1 VPSWIIEHSRH
12 ALRVF
17 GHEEMVNVIF
27 RARLMLSTV
36 IAVSACFVALTGE
49 ANAQSWQ
56 WQVVVHQAN
65 HAPMDAH
72 SRVVLSNREISLA
85 YTVRVDQ
92 ADVPITTCQA
102 QVGDIANASAV
113 NSADNPF
120 LYVVFKPGRAAD
132 CRSGKQPIMI
142 APISNNADAKSAV
155 DAINRA
161 CCSAPVAA
169 AKPVQKRPQKSVA
182 ALPTSSPAPRPSPPA
197 NPIVDDWVESQGLFN
212 FVRIRNRGAQPVT
225 IAPATVEN
233 CRSVVAGCGAFRG
246 QLAIAPGATA
256 TLLAVMSGN
265 AASPA
270 AFAYEYIARSGAMT
284 TRGSGSWRKRAGSP
298 VSPLSEQE
306 IGSAE
311 SVAVAG
317 LAPPAPQRPVPADPS
332 GPRQPQNEAV
342 HLLSR
347 GTSRLAIGQTGS
359 ALLRVHVSGN
369 GTPLNVAI
377 VNVSN
382 RAITPAAIETAV
394 SSTYSPAI
402 QNGRRVEADY
412 VVEFRFNGDDPALAG
427 VPLWKRSPLP
437 AASPSPGPI
446 VAVSASPKAVPTAS
460 PSPKPAPT
468 ASPSPAPAPATMGA
482 PAPAAT

>member
-1 VPSWIIEHSRH
+1 MRKT
-12 ALRVF
+12 
-17 GHEEMVNVIF
+17 MNVIF

-36 IAVSACFVALTGE
+36 IAVSAYFVALTGE

-56 WQVVVHQAN
+56 WQVVIHQPN
-65 HAPMDAH
+65 HAPMDGQ
-72 SRVVLSNREISLA
+72 SRVVLSNRDLSLA

-92 ADVPITTCQA
+92 SDVPITTCQA
-102 QVGDIANASAV
+102 QVGDVANARAV
-113 NSADNPF
+113 NSSDNPF

-161 CCSAPVAA
+161 CCSAPVAVA
-169 AKPVQKRPQKSVA
+169 TSVHKAPPKSVA
-182 ALPTSSPAPRPSPPA
+182 ARATSSPSPRPPSPAKPV
-197 NPIVDDWVESQGLFN
+197 VDDWVESQGLFN

-233 CRSVVAGCGAFRG
+233 CRGVVAGCGGIHG

-284 TRGSGSWRKRAGSP
+284 THGSGSWRKRAASP
-298 VSPLSEQE
+298 VSPMSEQE

-317 LAPPAPQRPVPADPS
+317 LARPVPQSSAPANPS
-332 GPRQPQNEAV
+332 APRGPQNAAV

-347 GTSRLAIGQTGS
+347 GTSRLAIGQTGR
-359 ALLRVHVSGN
+359 ALLRVHVSAN
-369 GTPLNVAI
+369 GTPLNVGI
-377 VNVSN
+377 VNISN
-382 RAITPAAIETAV
+382 RAIAPAAIETAV

-402 QNGRRVEADY
+402 QNGRRVDADY
-412 VVEFRFNGDDPALAG
+412 VVEFRFNGEDPALAG
-427 VPLWKRSPLP
+427 IPLWKRSPLP
-437 AASPSPGPI
+437 AASPSPNPI
-446 VAVSASPKAVPTAS
+446 AAASASPKPVPTAS

-468 ASPSPAPAPATMGA
+468 ASPSPAPAP

>member
-1 VPSWIIEHSRH
+1 MRKT
-12 ALRVF
+12 
-17 GHEEMVNVIF
+17 VNVIF
-27 RARLMLSTV
+27 RAHLMLSTLIV
-36 IAVSACFVALTGE
+36 VSACFVALTSE

-65 HAPMDAH
+65 HAPMDAQ
-72 SRVVLSNREISLA
+72 SRVVLSNHDLSLA

-92 ADVPITTCQA
+92 SDVPITTCQA
-102 QVGDIANASAV
+102 QVGDVANARAV

-142 APISNNADAKSAV
+142 APISNNADAKSV
-155 DAINRA
+155 IDAINRA
-161 CCSAPVAA
+161 CCSAPVAVTT
-169 AKPVQKRPQKSVA
+169 PVRKAPPKNVA
-182 ALPTSSPAPRPSPPA
+182 ALPTSSPAPRPSSPA
-197 NPIVDDWVESQGLFN
+197 NPIVDDWVESQGLFH
-212 FVRIRNRGAQPVT
+212 FVRIRNRGAQLVT

-233 CRSVVAGCGAFRG
+233 CRGVVAGCGALRG

-265 AASPA
+265 ATNPA
-270 AFAYEYIARSGAMT
+270 AFAYEYIAHSGAMT
-284 TRGSGSWRKRAGSP
+284 TRGSGSWRKRAASP

-311 SVAVAG
+311 SIAVAG
-317 LAPPAPQRPVPADPS
+317 LARPAPQSSAPANPS
-332 GPRQPQNEAV
+332 GPRQPQNAAV
-342 HLLSR
+342 HLVTR
-347 GTSRLAIGQTGS
+347 GTSRLAIGKSGS

-382 RAITPAAIETAV
+382 RAIAPAAIETAV

-412 VVEFRFNGDDPALAG
+412 VIEFRFNGDDPALAG
-427 VPLWKRSPLP
+427 VPLWKRSPQP
-437 AASPSPGPI
+437 AANPSPGAI
-446 VAVSASPKAVPTAS
+446 AAASA
-460 PSPKPAPT
+460 SPKPAPT
-468 ASPSPAPAPATMGA
+468 ASPSPKPVPTASPSPAPPPAPTA
-482 PAPAAT
+482 PPAPAATSG

>member
-1 VPSWIIEHSRH
+1 MRKT
-12 ALRVF
+12 
-17 GHEEMVNVIF
+17 VNVIF
-27 RARLMLSTV
+27 RAHLMLSTV
-36 IAVSACFVALTGE
+36 IVVSACFVALTGE
-49 ANAQSWQ
+49 ANAQAWQ

-65 HAPMDAH
+65 HAPMDAQ
-72 SRVVLSNREISLA
+72 SRVVLSNHDISLA

-92 ADVPITTCQA
+92 SDVPITTCQA
-102 QVGDIANASAV
+102 QVGDIANARTV

-120 LYVVFKPGRAAD
+120 LYVAFKPGRAAD

-142 APISNNADAKSAV
+142 APISNNADAKSAI

-161 CCSAPVAA
+161 CCSGPVTLTAPVRKA
-169 AKPVQKRPQKSVA
+169 PPKSVA
-182 ALPTSSPAPRPSPPA
+182 ALPTSSPSPRPSPPA
-197 NPIVDDWVESQGLFN
+197 NLIVDDWVESQGLFN

-233 CRSVVAGCGAFRG
+233 CRGVVAGCGAIHG

-270 AFAYEYIARSGAMT
+270 AFAYEYIARSGVMT
-284 TRGSGSWRKRAGSP
+284 TRGSGFWRKRAATP

-317 LAPPAPQRPVPADPS
+317 LARPAPQSAAPANPS
-332 GPRQPQNEAV
+332 APRQPQNAAV

-347 GTSRLAIGQTGS
+347 GTSRLAIGRSGR
-359 ALLRVHVSGN
+359 ALLRVRVSGN
-369 GTPLNVAI
+369 GTPLNVSI

-382 RAITPAAIETAV
+382 RALAPAAIETAV

-412 VVEFRFNGDDPALAG
+412 VIEFRFSGDDPALAG

-437 AASPSPGPI
+437 GASPSPGPI
-446 VAVSASPKAVPTAS
+446 AAASASASPKPVPTAS
-460 PSPKPAPT
+460 PSPKPVPT
-468 ASPSPAPAPATMGA
+468 ASPSPAPAPATTA
-482 PAPAAT
+482 TAAT